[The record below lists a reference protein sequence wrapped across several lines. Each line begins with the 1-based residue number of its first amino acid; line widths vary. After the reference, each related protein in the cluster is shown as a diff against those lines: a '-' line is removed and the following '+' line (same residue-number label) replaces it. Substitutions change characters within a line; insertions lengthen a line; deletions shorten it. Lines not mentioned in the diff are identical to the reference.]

1 MVMFGFRP
9 IGGQH
14 SRRASQAPTLSTTPI
29 DEVVANTVAY
39 SIYMAKSHP
48 VKIGKL
54 RVLSSRTVFR
64 GPVFQVTR
72 DEVQEPSGIR
82 AKRDIVRHP
91 GSVVVLAIDD
101 SQQEPRVLLER
112 QFRYAAR
119 QNLWELPAG
128 RIDEGES
135 ELAAAKRELIEE
147 TGYTAAQWKKLVKYY
162 ASPGFI
168 DETMSIY
175 LARDLHRG
183 TAQPEDDEVIRTRLF
198 SLSDT
203 LQMIARGKIF
213 DGKTII
219 GVLWFQQQHSSP
231 TRRRRK

>member
-1 MVMFGFRP
+1 M
-9 IGGQH
+9 
-14 SRRASQAPTLSTTPI
+14 
-29 DEVVANTVAY
+29 
-39 SIYMAKSHP
+39 YMAKSNA
-48 VKIGKL
+48 VKAGKL
-54 RVLSSRTVFR
+54 RILSSRTVFR

-101 SQQEPRVLLER
+101 SQHEPRVLLER
-112 QFRYAAR
+112 QFRYAAG

-183 TAQPEDDEVIRTRLF
+183 TAQPEEDEAIRIRLF

-219 GVLWFQQQHSSP
+219 GVLWFQQQHSTSSQ
-231 TRRRRK
+231 RRRK